1 MMEIAE
7 YCCYDVKIT
16 KMVPRVRRAKW
27 LRVLQQPLRQT
38 TQRQDRL
45 EHRVADVLGQAQLDS
60 GERVRYSSCRPT
72 SNMTRQTIPT
82 SVRRWSA
89 SLLGLALATSA
100 FAAKRPNIIIAMA
113 DDMGWSDIGCY
124 GGEIDTP
131 NLNTLAEGGV
141 RFTQFYNTGR
151 CCPTRASAA
160 HRHLSRTK
168 QGSGT

>member
-1 MMEIAE
+1 
-7 YCCYDVKIT
+7 
-16 KMVPRVRRAKW
+16 
-27 LRVLQQPLRQT
+27 
-38 TQRQDRL
+38 
-45 EHRVADVLGQAQLDS
+45 
-60 GERVRYSSCRPT
+60 
-72 SNMTRQTIPT
+72 MTRQTIPT

-151 CCPTRASAA
+151 CCPTRATLLSGTYA
-160 HRHLSRTK
+160 HQAGICLLYTSPSPRDATLSRMP
-168 QGSGT
+168 SSA